1 MKQKIQ
7 QITAFSLALI
17 VLISSVSFTVNKHIC
32 GGKVANTTLFV
43 SADNCGMDMAI
54 CENNT
59 SSSKKTS
66 LEKEPCCKDTSEFI
80 QGNDIP
86 QQAVQASTITQSD
99 VIFQLINSYVAQA
112 TRINT
117 EKQTL
122 LRFYRPPILIKKHR
136 QDFLQVFRI

>member
-1 MKQKIQ
+1 MKQKLH

-17 VLISSVSFTVNKHIC
+17 VLVSSVSFTVNKHIC

-54 CENNT
+54 CET
-59 SSSKKTS
+59 KPASSKSS
-66 LEKEPCCKDTSEFI
+66 LEKEPCCKDVSEFV

-86 QQAVQASTITQSD
+86 QQALQVTSLTKSD
-99 VIFQLINSYVAQA
+99 FVFQLVNAYVAKA
-112 TRINT
+112 TRITT

-122 LRFYRPPILIKKHR
+122 LRFYRPPTLLKKHR

>member
-1 MKQKIQ
+1 MKQNLH

-43 SADNCGMDMAI
+43 SADNCGMDMAV
-54 CENNT
+54 CEAKPVSNK
-59 SSSKKTS
+59 SSLT
-66 LEKEPCCKDTSEFI
+66 KEPCCKDVSEFVP
-80 QGNDIP
+80 GNDIP
-86 QQAVQASTITQSD
+86 QQALQATSLTQSD
-99 VIFQLINSYVAQA
+99 LVFQLVNAYITKA
-112 TRINT
+112 TRITT

-122 LRFYRPPILIKKHR
+122 LRFYRPPILLKKHR